1 MLKALGS
8 SPGPRNENK
17 NKNKNVFTSEPKLF
31 SNLILEQLLQ
41 VLQYEE
47 LSTLNSFS
55 LTCQPT

>member
-17 NKNKNVFTSEPKLF
+17 NKNVFASEPKLF